1 MELRLMEHSNQL
13 LGDAETLRADQMIWR
28 MFKKSERRGLG
39 MIFILMLVGAVL
51 EMFSLG
57 LVVPIVGLLVNP
69 DYIDRVPFVRSLFG
83 ELSTTQYVLGA
94 MGLLVG
100 VYILKTIFLIWKTWI
115 QRGFSNEVTIRM
127 AQDLYEN
134 YLRQPYAFHLER
146 NSAIMI
152 RNSQNSASLM
162 SGVIDPFLLIASEFL
177 VSGGLLVLM
186 LLLEPV
192 GSLSA
197 IIVFGSFSLIFR
209 RFTSRRIANWGK
221 AQLLMDEMLSI
232 NWIDELN
239 KFSDDIFPSR
249 QRAVGKMPYHWSA
262 YQTEW
267 ATDLAFNATA
277 DLDARY
283 PSLVKYALNTS
294 DTATVLRFLGKK
306 VTATGQAHGKFAQ
319 EVTARRVHR
328 LPGTCVKYHVG
339 QNSLKFYNKHGNVFR
354 AEATINKPQVF
365 NVFRQ
370 KEGRLTAKQ
379 WLPMR
384 MSVVDIKRRAE
395 VSQHMNNR
403 LLDHLATV
411 SDDQPLESLISGL
424 AQPIT
429 WRAERLR
436 GLDLFGKDRALVDV
450 LIDPAIAIAGIRNR
464 DLASCLKKSTQGK
477 GKTDKQRSGM
487 ATRLLRLLRAHGLIK
502 KITKTHRYQLT
513 DKGITTIN
521 AIKSALSASTKKLND
536 LAA

>member
-1 MELRLMEHSNQL
+1 M
-13 LGDAETLRADQMIWR
+13 DAFTNR
-28 MFKKSERRGLG
+28 F
-39 MIFILMLVGAVL
+39 GAV
-51 EMFSLG
+51 
-57 LVVPIVGLLVNP
+57 I
-69 DYIDRVPFVRSLFG
+69 
-83 ELSTTQYVLGA
+83 
-94 MGLLVG
+94 
-100 VYILKTIFLIWKTWI
+100 K
-115 QRGFSNEVTIRM
+115 
-127 AQDLYEN
+127 
-134 YLRQPYAFHLER
+134 
-146 NSAIMI
+146 
-152 RNSQNSASLM
+152 
-162 SGVIDPFLLIASEFL
+162 GVISGFDRLVFRGHLQSLLYP
-177 VSGGLLVLM
+177 GGLLAFLSSRSVL
-186 LLLEPV
+186 LKDFVPWVSAFTERLKEDFQAEQERLGQEIIYVRSPSTDKAELARQQQREHQRPTGAVASFSCVEPCRTWKVQGNRVLKRLEPKYIP
-192 GSLSA
+192 GQCAHLYRYFDHER
-197 IIVFGSFSLIFR
+197 FGFMHVRIQTWFPFTIQVCMNGREYLR
-209 RFTSRRIANWGK
+209 RALTRKRMGFEMRDNCFTSIANWGK

-277 DLDARY
+277 DLDALY

-339 QNSLKFYNKHGNVFR
+339 QNSLKFYNKQGSVFR

-411 SDDQPLESLISGL
+411 SDDQPLDSLISRL

-429 WRAERLR
+429 WHGERLR